1 MTTIIMPQGRGSYT
15 LEFYSDTGVWLFCL
29 NQDSAMSFEQ
39 NLDALLKDGYKVPGA
54 DLDYV
59 RSKCVLANRQLF
71 PHLYAK

>member
-1 MTTIIMPQGRGSYT
+1 
-15 LEFYSDTGVWLFCL
+15 
-29 NQDSAMSFEQ
+29 MSFEQ

-59 RSKCVLANRQLF
+59 RSKCVLANRQLY